1 MNEDAFTPAKKNVML
16 SQPAGGGPSSDSAA
30 SPRQSRGIRGGEDGQ
45 PPGILGAAAVRVP
58 GSCGEL
64 VQGLLDGGYFLVSC
78 PVDFFTMVSVE
89 IFAGEIS
96 DGSPG
101 VNAPASCPKTAA
113 AVKAT
118 LAHLG
123 KNDVRVHVSVNN
135 PIPRSKGLGS
145 STADVAAAI
154 AATGIAL
161 GNELLPEDVARLAI
175 SVEPTDGVM
184 FPGLAL
190 FDHREGKKMEVLGAP
205 PPMELVA
212 LDFGGTVDTLE
223 FNQTDRRQAWE
234 SVALEAEEALG
245 LVRSGI
251 LNCDPALVGRGAS
264 ISARSGQ
271 QVLPKP
277 ELPKVMDFAA
287 DVGAVGVNVA
297 HSGTVIGVLLD
308 ARHRR
313 GLSVYKQAQRTFPQA
328 ESVQH
333 FRLLAGGIRR
343 VDEKPRRA
351 SNIEE
356 VKNG

>member
-1 MNEDAFTPAKKNVML
+1 LADNASNIN
-16 SQPAGGGPSSDSAA
+16 SSAG
-30 SPRQSRGIRGGEDGQ
+30 R
-45 PPGILGAAAVRVP
+45 PPGFLGAAAVRVP

-64 VQGLLDGGYFLVSC
+64 VQGFLEGGYFLVSC
-78 PVDFFTMVSVE
+78 PVDFFATVSVE
-89 IFAGEIS
+89 IFAGEVS
-96 DGSPG
+96 GAGPNVD
-101 VNAPASCPKTAA
+101 APESCPKTAA

-118 LAHLG
+118 LTYLG
-123 KNDVRVHVSVNN
+123 RDDLRVQVSVNN

-145 STADVAAAI
+145 SSADVAAAI
-154 AATGIAL
+154 AATGMAL
-161 GNELLPEDVARLAI
+161 GKELSPQDVALLAV

-223 FNQTDRRQAWE
+223 FNQTNRRQAWE
-234 SVALEAEEALG
+234 SVALETKEALG

-251 LNCDPALVGRGAS
+251 LNCDPDLVGRGAS

-271 QVLPKP
+271 QVLLKP
-277 ELPKVMDFAA
+277 ELPRVMDFAA

-297 HSGTVIGVLLD
+297 HSGTMIGVLLD

-313 GLSVYKQAQRTFPQA
+313 GLSVYKQAQKAFPQA
-328 ESVQH
+328 DSVQH

-343 VDEKPRRA
+343 VEEKPRRA
-351 SNIEE
+351 DSRP
-356 VKNG
+356 GGD

>member
-1 MNEDAFTPAKKNVML
+1 M
-16 SQPAGGGPSSDSAA
+16 
-30 SPRQSRGIRGGEDGQ
+30 
-45 PPGILGAAAVRVP
+45 GAAAVRVP

-64 VQGLLDGGYFLVSC
+64 VQGLLEDGYFLVSC
-78 PVDFFTMVSVE
+78 PVDFFATVSVE
-89 IFAGEIS
+89 IFAGAVS
-96 DGSPG
+96 AGGPG
-101 VNAPASCPKTAA
+101 VDAPESCPKTAA

-118 LAHLG
+118 LNHLG
-123 KNDVRVHVSVNN
+123 RDGLRVQVSVNN

-154 AATGIAL
+154 AATGMAL
-161 GNELLPEDVARLAI
+161 GNELPPEEVARLAL

-190 FDHREGKKMEVLGAP
+190 FDHREGKKMEVLGPP

-234 SVALEAEEALG
+234 STALETKEALE

-251 LNCDPALVGRGAS
+251 VNCDPDLVGRGAS

-271 QVLPKP
+271 QVLYKP
-277 ELPKVMDFAA
+277 ELPQVMDFAE

-297 HSGTVIGVLLD
+297 HSGTLIGVLLD
-308 ARHRR
+308 ARRRR
-313 GLSVYKQAQRTFPQA
+313 GLSVYKQAQQTFPQA

-343 VDEKPRRA
+343 VEQKPRRA
-351 SNIEE
+351 D
-356 VKNG
+356 

>member
-1 MNEDAFTPAKKNVML
+1 ML
-16 SQPAGGGPSSDSAA
+16 SQPRS
-30 SPRQSRGIRGGEDGQ
+30 QSGRSIWGEGDGQ
-45 PPGILGAAAVRVP
+45 PPGYLGAATVRVP

-64 VQGLLDGGYFLVSC
+64 VQGLLEGEYFLVSC
-78 PVDFFTMVSVE
+78 PVDFFTTVSVE
-89 IFAGEIS
+89 IFAGELS
-96 DGSPG
+96 AGGPG
-101 VNAPASCPKTAA
+101 VDAPDDCPKTAA

-118 LAHLG
+118 LAHLSRTE
-123 KNDVRVHVSVNN
+123 VSVHVSVNN

-145 STADVAAAI
+145 SSADVAAAI
-154 AATGIAL
+154 AATAMAL
-161 GNELLPEDVARLAI
+161 GNDLLPQDVARLAI

-190 FDHREGKKMEVLGAP
+190 FDHKEGKKMEALGPP

-223 FNQTDRRQAWE
+223 FNQTDRRQSWE
-234 SVALEAEEALG
+234 SVALETTEALE

-271 QVLPKP
+271 QVLHKP
-277 ELPKVMDFAA
+277 ELSQVMDFAA
-287 DVGAVGVNVA
+287 DMGAMGVNVA
-297 HSGTVIGVLLD
+297 HSGTVIGILLD
-308 ARHRR
+308 ARQRR
-313 GLSVYKQAQRTFPQA
+313 GLSVYKQAQKAFPLA

-343 VDEKPRRA
+343 V
-351 SNIEE
+351 
-356 VKNG
+356 